1 MIGIMK
7 PGLIGAAV
15 AAMSSNVMTFDEYP
29 AIGVARSVRAA
40 VSGYEWRPNKD
51 RTKVKAARKQNVQ
64 RQIQAKA
71 RKRR

>member
-15 AAMSSNVMTFDEYP
+15 AAMSSNIMTFDEYP
-29 AIGVARSVRAA
+29 SIEITHRKIPL
-40 VSGYEWRPNKD
+40 SGYGWKPNKD